1 MTDPDAPSDQQQL
14 THNQVNLARAL
25 REVRRRGVAIG
36 EHIRDV
42 TGLGVSRTN
51 VLVHALGDAGLVALG
66 GQPRVSK
73 QEAITLRGKA
83 GCVVGVDMTLDQ
95 VTVAVGNLEY
105 ELLNDPSRATRQ
117 VPIDDWKGTLD
128 VIAESVVTQ
137 LQLMQTPHDLM
148 GVGLGLPGPVQRGT
162 GSPESDHLL
171 SGWKGVPVAAEL
183 RQRLIAAGLPDARV
197 VVGNDASCGAL
208 GVLTRA
214 IWANPAEAPE
224 DLVYVRV
231 THGVGMGLVIKGHLV
246 TGADGFAGEIGHVRV
261 DAYGPICTRCG
272 RRGCLEVMAS
282 EKVVIDILRGHNW
295 HESRKGPNVAAEVAA
310 AKDARTRDEV
320 GKAGWWVGFAFAGVA
335 NVLNPAWIV
344 LGGTLTELPA
354 FREHFEEALRAY
366 SLPQAFERLRVSSWD
381 TIFDEQFSNDRPRDV
396 GRNLTPELLG
406 AMAFVIDEFGDEFL
420 RPKVLGVTM

>member
-1 MTDPDAPSDQQQL
+1 M
-14 THNQVNLARAL
+14 V
-25 REVRRRGVAIG
+25 
-36 EHIRDV
+36 
-42 TGLGVSRTN
+42 
-51 VLVHALGDAGLVALG
+51 
-66 GQPRVSK
+66 
-73 QEAITLRGKA
+73 
-83 GCVVGVDMTLDQ
+83 
-95 VTVAVGNLEY
+95 VGNLEY
-105 ELLNDPSRATRQ
+105 ELLNDPSRATHR

-295 HESRKGPNVAAEVAA
+295 HEKTHACERSAGCLESPAGRAS
-310 AKDARTRDEV
+310 TR
-320 GKAGWWVGFAFAGVA
+320 GQ
-335 NVLNPAWIV
+335 
-344 LGGTLTELPA
+344 
-354 FREHFEEALRAY
+354 
-366 SLPQAFERLRVSSWD
+366 LPQPVE
-381 TIFDEQFSNDRPRDV
+381 
-396 GRNLTPELLG
+396 
-406 AMAFVIDEFGDEFL
+406 
-420 RPKVLGVTM
+420 